1 MIFTENFSIPAILF
15 FPSSLFFHLFS
26 SLSYATSLYIIEVGA
41 QGWNGVIRTCVEM
54 QELDVGRRWFMI

>member
-1 MIFTENFSIPAILF
+1 MIFTEKFLYSRHLF

-41 QGWNGVIRTCVEM
+41 QGWNGVIQTCVEM
-54 QELDVGRRWFMI
+54 HELDVGRRWFMI

>member
-1 MIFTENFSIPAILF
+1 MIFTEKFSIPAIF
-15 FPSSLFFHLFS
+15 FFLSSLFFHLFS
-26 SLSYATSLYIIEVGA
+26 SLSYTTSLYIIEVGA